1 MLDVIYILGIIAV
14 FVLIGLIG
22 KGVEKLGPRARGS
35 AHHEAMSRG
44 ERG

>member
-1 MLDVIYILGIIAV
+1 V
-14 FVLIGLIG
+14 FVLNGLNG
-22 KGVEKLGPRARGS
+22 KAVEKLGPRARGS